1 MRRQFQLP
9 PCRFEEDI
17 LRPRAAQDISLTQGI
32 RLESSRNILKRVNAG
47 SMAFSHWRELPE
59 IKEACAWLF
68 AAARYQSLNMATTQ
82 VGPLLVEVN
91 GGFDLPQLASR
102 SGFLSKDVRKF

>member
-1 MRRQFQLP
+1 
-9 PCRFEEDI
+9 
-17 LRPRAAQDISLTQGI
+17 
-32 RLESSRNILKRVNAG
+32 
-47 SMAFSHWRELPE
+47 MAFSHWRELPE